1 MKRFFMPA
9 LVAVALVAAPTRAY
23 CSEAPDTLALSL
35 REAIDMARVRS
46 VDAAVVLDELHT
58 GNGALSAPTSCPN
71 WP

>member
-35 REAIDMARVRS
+35 REAIDMAI
-46 VDAAVVLDELHT
+46 DVLKEKMT
-58 GNGALSAPTSCPN
+58 EE
-71 WP
+71 